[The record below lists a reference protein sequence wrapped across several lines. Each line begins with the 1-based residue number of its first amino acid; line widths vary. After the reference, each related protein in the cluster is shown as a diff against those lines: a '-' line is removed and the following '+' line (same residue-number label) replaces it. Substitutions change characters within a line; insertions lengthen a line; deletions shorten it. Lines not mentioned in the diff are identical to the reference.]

1 MSKRIK
7 TPKISPEELSES
19 IRQEKAKRYELEQER
34 LRTKAVQEHKEYN
47 QRRVLLLETTK
58 LFRKIEK
65 IASDYRSHLSKKKE
79 WTDFLS
85 CRRSPNP
92 NNAAELRET
101 LFRWVYLQEE
111 ACSKS
116 LIGWTLSGD
125 ISIPISPSNDSQS
138 TCERNRDRIN
148 KNIREIYVVPVR
160 EALSVLESIANGSME
175 KQHEEILTVRDEI
188 RKFITDSLNRM
199 TLQVGSSVC
208 RTMESLNPL
217 MSEFS
222 FDEPD
227 VLVMFLWS
235 FRPVPLPLENNFL
248 MKVIDMAP
256 LGLTIH
262 RPQSLDLKDFLIRGL
277 WLEFD
282 HFSNQDPTQDIAHPE
297 STSELLSVQETE
309 WNERQEIR
317 RKRLAA
323 LRKHREEF
331 EAQERLKQAE
341 ADTPSSKTPKEASGK
356 AKKAKSKEDAK
367 KGRKIVNQSP
377 EVVPEP
383 PVITEETEVDIDA
396 EYEHQETD
404 QFWASLSSVA
414 PGALPLE
421 EGYMNL
427 REYCIVGGIYKLTRF
442 DKLPQPIDLG
452 PRFMYSNVPV
462 GLQLSEK
469 GFHAVD
475 EEELIKIELQLPAH
489 CFWWEHPT
497 ICRWESWEESEN
509 FARLHPE
516 VQQFQLRYADIEA
529 HKATLLF
536 AARENDSSRLSVPT
550 TIPDF
555 DLADIP
561 PEVRLH
567 YLIREHILPRLPDG
581 YRFRAELKR
590 LYTVLKEKAE
600 HRMCRGRE
608 QAARH
613 TMMLMYNRIIEAS
626 NHDGGLGEMR
636 HPEQSDIDAEEPLG
650 RSVADHSNNFVEL
663 QEIDEKLQQLSL
675 ARPNVARYLHPP
687 KPLHRPL
694 CFAPDS
700 DRSDASFDELGADM
714 ERLVLT
720 LESQDTML
728 DDEAEEWV
736 CKMFSIFLRL
746 LEYLRERLE
755 PCFPSVPPASP
766 PIEKGPEPRRIA
778 VREIKRRFIDIR
790 TTKKYPLGLGSRDRS
805 LSRASGSSVASGE
818 KKKRKRKSTPVR
830 GKLTSHP
837 EPFVQDMEKSED
849 PPEVLSLIEH
859 APGRWSNKPIRRQL
873 YDANKRML
881 TFWTDRL
888 GIFGLAARKYIH
900 LPFLHWEMRR
910 HGRVAN
916 MTTVLTLSA
925 FKMKLS
931 FFITSQG
938 YRVHVQECHS
948 DDSRQ
953 KEAKDDEVGIR
964 IAPEIGWFS
973 LEELGK
979 YLLKI
984 NVHVFPEVDTC
995 FYTAGRQAGSATVP
1009 KHEAM
1014 ELHNLRCFGA
1024 FCLTH
1029 NLQRCVWNEF
1039 ANRRTGLV
1047 LGRQLIEGRHEPE
1060 FETIMITPLKSQ
1072 LVEVEELCS
1081 NTLEE
1086 VHLAFHPRPSEQSY
1100 NADCYGLLKER
1111 LEEPS
1116 RKVLAKTPPLLQ
1128 WNVSQLLQRL
1138 RLLSYS

>member
-1 MSKRIK
+1 M
-7 TPKISPEELSES
+7 PKEE
-19 IRQEKAKRYELEQER
+19 AKRYGFEQER
-34 LRTKAVQEHKEYN
+34 LRAKAVQEFKEYN
-47 QRRVLLLETTK
+47 QRRVLLLETSK
-58 LFRKIEK
+58 FFRKIEK
-65 IASDYRSHLSKKKE
+65 IAFDHQGHLNSRKE

-85 CRRSPNP
+85 CRRTPNP
-92 NNAAELRET
+92 NSAAELQET
-101 LFRWVYLQEE
+101 LYRWVFLQEE

-116 LIGWTLSGD
+116 LIGWTLSDD
-125 ISIPISPSNDSQS
+125 ISIPTSPSNDSQS
-138 TCERNRDRIN
+138 SSEGNRNGVA
-148 KNIREIYVVPVR
+148 KNIREIYIKPVR
-160 EALSVLESIANGSME
+160 EALAVLEAIANVSIE
-175 KQHEEILTVRDEI
+175 KQHEEVLLVRDEI
-188 RKFITDSLNRM
+188 RKFITDSLDRM
-199 TLQVGSSVC
+199 TLRIGSSIV
-208 RTMESLNPL
+208 RTMEPSNPL

-227 VLVMFLWS
+227 VLAMFLWS
-235 FRPVPLPLENNFL
+235 FRSVPLPPEYNFL
-248 MKVIDMAP
+248 MKVIDMEP

-282 HFSNQDPTQDIAHPE
+282 HFSNQDPTRDIAQPD
-297 STSELLSVQETE
+297 STSLLVLVQETE

-323 LRKHREEF
+323 LRKHREEY
-331 EAQERLKQAE
+331 EAEERLKHAE
-341 ADTPSSKTPKEASGK
+341 ADTLSSKTPKAASVKVKEAKPK
-356 AKKAKSKEDAK
+356 ADAT
-367 KGRKIVNQSP
+367 KGRKKVKQVP
-377 EVVPEP
+377 EVMPEP
-383 PVITEETEVDIDA
+383 PVITDETEVDIDA
-396 EYEHQETD
+396 EYEREETD
-404 QFWASLSSVA
+404 RFWASLSNVA
-414 PGALPLE
+414 PGSLPLE

-427 REYCIVGGIYKLTRF
+427 REYCIIGGIYKLTRF
-442 DKLPQPIDLG
+442 DTLPQPIEISRG
-452 PRFMYSNVPV
+452 FIYSNVPV
-462 GLQLSEK
+462 SLELSEK
-469 GFHAVD
+469 AFHAVD
-475 EEELIKIELQLPAH
+475 EEELIKIELQLPTH
-489 CFWWEHPT
+489 CFWWEQPT
-497 ICRWESWEESEN
+497 ICRWETWEESEN
-509 FARLHPE
+509 FARLHPK
-516 VQQFQLRYADIEA
+516 VQQFQLRYTDIEA

-536 AARENDSSRLSVPT
+536 SARENDSSQLSVPT

-561 PEVRLH
+561 AEVRLH

-590 LYTVLKEKAE
+590 LYTVLKKRAE
-600 HRMCRGRE
+600 RRMCRDRE
-608 QAARH
+608 QVARNK
-613 TMMLMYNRIIEAS
+613 MMLMYNRIIEAS

-636 HPEQSDIDAEEPLG
+636 HPDQSDIDADEGDG
-650 RSVADHSNNFVEL
+650 RSEANHSNNFEEFL
-663 QEIDEKLQQLSL
+663 EIDEKLQQLSL
-675 ARPNVARYLHPP
+675 ARPNVARYLYPP

-694 CFAPDS
+694 HFAPDS
-700 DRSDASFDELGADM
+700 DCSDTSFDELGAGMD
-714 ERLVLT
+714 RLVLT

-746 LEYLRERLE
+746 LEYLRDLLK
-755 PCFPSVPPASP
+755 PSFPPVPPPSP
-766 PIEKGPEPRRIA
+766 PIDKCPEPRRIA
-778 VREIKRRFIDIR
+778 VRGIKRRFIDIR

-805 LSRASGSSVASGE
+805 LSRVSESSVASGE

-830 GKLTSHP
+830 GKITSHP
-837 EPFVQDMEKSED
+837 ETQEQASEKTEG

-859 APGRWSNKPIRRQL
+859 APGRWSTKPIRRQL

-888 GIFGLAARKYIH
+888 GIFGLAARKYFH

-916 MTTVLTLSA
+916 VTTVLTLSA
-925 FKMKLS
+925 HKMKLS
-931 FFITSQG
+931 FYITSQG
-938 YRVHVQECHS
+938 YRVHVQECHG

-953 KEAKDDEVGIR
+953 KEAKDDKAGIR
-964 IAPEIGWFS
+964 IAPETGWFS
-973 LEELGK
+973 LEELDK

-995 FYTAGRQAGSATVP
+995 FYTSGWQAGSATVP
-1009 KHEAM
+1009 KHEPM
-1014 ELHNLRCFGA
+1014 ELHNLRCLGA

-1039 ANRRTGLV
+1039 ANRRTSLV

-1086 VHLAFHPRPSEQSY
+1086 VLLAFHPRPSEQSY